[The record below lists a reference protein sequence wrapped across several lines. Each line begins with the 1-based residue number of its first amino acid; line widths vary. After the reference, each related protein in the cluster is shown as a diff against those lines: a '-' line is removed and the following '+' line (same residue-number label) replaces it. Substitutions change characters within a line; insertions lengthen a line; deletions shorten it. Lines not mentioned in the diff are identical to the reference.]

1 MRTKLLAVPAVV
13 IGALFFQGSQA
24 DPVAAEVVTVNV
36 GSFYFEDG
44 STGSR
49 AEVRVNVGDQLRFV
63 FESSGHSAEVDAL
76 GISTGTQGSG
86 AVYVTAPISQAGTF
100 ELYCRPHR
108 NLGHRTTLVV
118 LDPQAT
124 TTTTQ
129 APTTTTQAPTT
140 TTQAPTTT
148 TTQASTTTTTVEPD
162 APTTTSP
169 GESDEQTS
177 TTTTVE
183 PDAPTTT
190 SPGES
195 DEQTSTTTTVEPS
208 GPSDDTTPQ
217 DEGDAATDAAET
229 AAAPSETDVQEAATQ
244 SDVSETVPFGLVVPP
259 SNRWLWALWTGLLA
273 GIPIWATAFI
283 ALRRAPTHRP
293 EPS

>member
-13 IGALFFQGSQA
+13 IGALFFLGSQA

-36 GSFYFEDG
+36 GGFYFEDG

-49 AEVRVNVGDQLRFV
+49 AEVRANVGDQLRFV
-63 FESSGHSAEVDAL
+63 FESGGHSAEVDEL

-124 TTTTQ
+124 TSTTQ

-148 TTQASTTTTTVEPD
+148 
-162 APTTTSP
+162 SP
-169 GESDEQTS
+169 GDSEEQTS

-190 SPGES
+190 SPGDSE
-195 DEQTSTTTTVEPS
+195 EETSTTAAAEPS

-229 AAAPSETDVQEAATQ
+229 AAAPSETDVQEATTQ

-283 ALRRAPTHRP
+283 ALRRAPNHRP

>member
-49 AEVRVNVGDQLRFV
+49 TEVRVNVGDQLRFV
-63 FESSGHSAEVDAL
+63 FESSGHSAEVDEL

-86 AVYVTAPISQAGTF
+86 AEWVTAPISQAGTF

-148 TTQASTTTTTVEPD
+148 TTTQAST
-162 APTTTSP
+162 
-169 GESDEQTS
+169 

-273 GIPIWATAFI
+273 AIPIWATAFI
-283 ALRRAPTHRP
+283 ALRRAPTHRSK
-293 EPS
+293 PS

>member
-13 IGALFFQGSQA
+13 IGALFFLGSQA

-49 AEVRVNVGDQLRFV
+49 AEVRANVGDQLRFV
-63 FESSGHSAEVDAL
+63 FESGGHSAEVDEL

-148 TTQASTTTTTVEPD
+148 VEPD

-169 GESDEQTS
+169 GDSEEQTS

-190 SPGES
+190 SPGDSE
-195 DEQTSTTTTVEPS
+195 EQTSTTTAAEPS

-229 AAAPSETDVQEAATQ
+229 AAAPSETDVQEATTQ

-283 ALRRAPTHRP
+283 ALRRAPTHRS

>member
-63 FESSGHSAEVDAL
+63 FESSGHSAEVDEL

-86 AVYVTAPISQAGTF
+86 AEWVTAPISQAGTF

-148 TTQASTTTTTVEPD
+148 TQAPTTTTQAPTTTVEPD

-169 GESDEQTS
+169 GDSEEQTS
-177 TTTTVE
+177 TTT
-183 PDAPTTT
+183 AA
-190 SPGES
+190 
-195 DEQTSTTTTVEPS
+195 EPS

-283 ALRRAPTHRP
+283 ALRRAPTHRSK
-293 EPS
+293 PS

>member
-49 AEVRVNVGDQLRFV
+49 TEVRVNVGDQLRFV
-63 FESSGHSAEVDAL
+63 FESSGHSAEVDEL

-86 AVYVTAPISQAGTF
+86 AEWVTAPISQAGTF

-148 TTQASTTTTTVEPD
+148 TTQAST
-162 APTTTSP
+162 
-169 GESDEQTS
+169 

-283 ALRRAPTHRP
+283 ALRRAPTHRSK
-293 EPS
+293 PS

>member
-1 MRTKLLAVPAVV
+1 MRTKLFAVPAIV
-13 IGALFFQGSQA
+13 IGALFFLGSQA

-49 AEVRVNVGDQLRFV
+49 TEVRVNVGDQLRFV
-63 FESSGHSAEVDAL
+63 FESSGHSAEVDEL

-86 AVYVTAPISQAGTF
+86 AEWVTAPISQAGTF

-129 APTTTTQAPTT
+129 APTTTTQAP
-140 TTQAPTTT
+140 
-148 TTQASTTTTTVEPD
+148 
-162 APTTTSP
+162 
-169 GESDEQTS
+169 
-177 TTTTVE
+177 TTTVE

>member
-49 AEVRVNVGDQLRFV
+49 TEVRVNVGDQLRFV
-63 FESSGHSAEVDAL
+63 FESSGHSAEVDEL

-86 AVYVTAPISQAGTF
+86 AEWVTAPISQAGTF

-148 TTQASTTTTTVEPD
+148 TTTTTQASTTTTTVEPD

-169 GESDEQTS
+169 GDSEEQTS
-177 TTTTVE
+177 TTT
-183 PDAPTTT
+183 AA
-190 SPGES
+190 
-195 DEQTSTTTTVEPS
+195 EPS

>member
-63 FESSGHSAEVDAL
+63 FESSGHSAEVDEL

-86 AVYVTAPISQAGTF
+86 AEWVTAPISQAGTF

-129 APTTTTQAPTT
+129 APTTT
-140 TTQAPTTT
+140 
-148 TTQASTTTTTVEPD
+148 VEPD

-169 GESDEQTS
+169 GDSE
-177 TTTTVE
+177 
-183 PDAPTTT
+183 
-190 SPGES
+190 
-195 DEQTSTTTTVEPS
+195 EQTSTTTTVEPS

-283 ALRRAPTHRP
+283 ALRRAPTHRSK
-293 EPS
+293 PS

>member
-49 AEVRVNVGDQLRFV
+49 TEVRVNVGDQLRFV
-63 FESSGHSAEVDAL
+63 FESSGHSAEVDEL

-86 AVYVTAPISQAGTF
+86 AEWVTAPISQAGTF

-129 APTTTTQAPTT
+129 APTTT
-140 TTQAPTTT
+140 
-148 TTQASTTTTTVEPD
+148 VEPD

-169 GESDEQTS
+169 GDSEEQTS
-177 TTTTVE
+177 TTT
-183 PDAPTTT
+183 AA
-190 SPGES
+190 
-195 DEQTSTTTTVEPS
+195 EPS

-273 GIPIWATAFI
+273 GVPIWATAFI